1 MALPK
6 PHIVVDHDIHYTVGI
21 LKQEDGITIRQ
32 IVLAGLKTLNKKL
45 LKPPFEEYHH
55 GRKPSKS

>member
-6 PHIVVDHDIHYTVGI
+6 PHIVVDPDIHYTIGR

-32 IVLAGLKTLNKKL
+32 VVLAGLKALNKKL
-45 LKPPFEEYHH
+45 LKPSFEEYHH
-55 GRKPSKS
+55 GKKPSKS